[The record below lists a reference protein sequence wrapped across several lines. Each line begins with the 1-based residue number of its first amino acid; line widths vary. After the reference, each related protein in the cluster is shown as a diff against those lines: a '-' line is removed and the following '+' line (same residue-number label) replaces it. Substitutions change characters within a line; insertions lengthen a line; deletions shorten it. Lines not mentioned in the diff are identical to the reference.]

1 MQEFQVHDLGCPIL
15 SCDVVTLKCPTI
27 KRIGSDGS
35 VEYSTAS
42 SCCKEDSSD
51 IKENKEVS
59 ADCGAGTEAEGEE
72 REACLFIACLGD
84 TAGTVSVWVL
94 AGSIVPCGLSGDAWY
109 GHVYVTL
116 LSYSFLLISGLFC
129 IDYLYIHDN

>member
-15 SCDVVTLKCPTI
+15 SCDVITLECPTI

-59 ADCGAGTEAEGEE
+59 ADRGAGTEAEGEGEE

-94 AGSIVPCGLSGDAWY
+94 AGSVVPCGLSGDAWY

-129 IDYLYIHDN
+129 IHDN